1 MPEAHVKPCYMLE
14 TPKTQGATDA
24 KILEDE
30 AMAEMGKQQVTQIE
44 IGWLAGMIDGEGYLG
59 FQAYKTRNNHRSVSV
74 ELSIT
79 NTDEQMILRLQNI
92 LQRIGVNPYINNST
106 YKIKHKPTHKNVWKI
121 VLHRMNKVLKVLEIV
136 NPYLTGQKQERGKLV
151 LEYCQSRLVNYIPG
165 SHHNI
170 MTKREARIVE
180 LCIAKQKRGTS
191 ETIRKAQLENSELQ
205 RQKTESRRNK
215 INGRFLP
222 YKNCDDIVRPF
233 VKA

>member
-1 MPEAHVKPCYMLE
+1 MLE
-14 TPKTQGATDA
+14 YPKTQGATNA
-24 KILEDE
+24 KIPVDE
-30 AMAEMGKQQVTQIE
+30 TIVEMGNQQVTQIE

-59 FQAYKTRNNHRSVSV
+59 FQVYKTRNNHRSITV
-74 ELSIT
+74 ELSIS

-106 YKIKHKPTHKNVWKI
+106 YKLKHKPTHKNVWKV

-151 LEYCQSRLVNYIPG
+151 LEYCQSRLVSYIPG

-170 MTKREARIVE
+170 MTKRESQIIE

-191 ETIRKAQLENSELQ
+191 EAIRETQLKNSELQ

-215 INGRFLP
+215 TNGRFSS
-222 YKNCDDIVRPF
+222 YKDCDDMVRPS
-233 VKA
+233 ARA